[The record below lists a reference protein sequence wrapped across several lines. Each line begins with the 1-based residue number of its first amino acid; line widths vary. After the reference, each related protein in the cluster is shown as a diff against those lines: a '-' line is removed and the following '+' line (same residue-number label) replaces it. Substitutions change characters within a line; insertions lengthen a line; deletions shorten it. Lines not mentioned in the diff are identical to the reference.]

1 MPKEKTIL
9 VNGSPYGLALYA
21 GGAKTAEELKKAYKK
36 YVSIKSESYQ
46 TQKEITQTK
55 KRSSKWLKQIRD

>member
-1 MPKEKTIL
+1 MAKEKTIL

-36 YVSIKSESYQ
+36 YVSIEKA
-46 TQKEITQTK
+46 KATK
-55 KRSSKWLKQIRD
+55 RKKKLLRLKNGVLNG